1 MGEGV
6 SPSVPRKGFPGAD
19 LLSSVVSVPF
29 VLSGIKSSLKRSDDC
44 GALTKNGLPTQKGV
58 SPSLTQK
65 WVADAGSSFPAG
77 LRGVVSSGNHE
88 SSEIIT
94 TNDTID
100 AAVAISGIVGI
111 TENVDAI
118 IEAAGDVSDD
128 AVKAIDADLGSISGI
143 QCNATLISIPG
154 RSEMGVQP
162 DVLSMCSGDA
172 EDIKR
177 SGKAMVCAVSSTV
190 CSTDSGVKSLDLQG
204 NDLRSSVPC
213 RSEYDVRPRKA
224 VSDFGGVEF
233 SPLRSGSENVR
244 GVMGMSYGDIE
255 TLAKKGSVG
264 NGFRQSD
271 MQIKHVCGQPYRKGD
286 YLSLPQN
293 RDTYNGVHIP
303 GATSSGTDKMV
314 SNQISGGS
322 VRVIKDAA
330 DSTDSNVT
338 TNKGD
343 AVSFNLHDPAPTRSR
358 PVISDR
364 DVRRTPS
371 VLDLGA
377 WTSRQSVWVGMKV
390 RSVVKQ
396 RPFRKETVR
405 FRVHDGVLRKFLESG
420 TGSSILKIF
429 AM

>member
-1 MGEGV
+1 M
-6 SPSVPRKGFPGAD
+6 KT
-19 LLSSVVSVPF
+19 
-29 VLSGIKSSLKRSDDC
+29 SLKRSDDC
-44 GALTKNGLPTQKGV
+44 GAFTKNGLPTQKGV
-58 SPSLTQK
+58 STSLTQK
-65 WVADAGSSFPAG
+65 GVADAGSSFPAG

-88 SSEIIT
+88 SSEINT

-100 AAVAISGIVGI
+100 AAVTISGIVGI
-111 TENVDAI
+111 TENVGAI
-118 IEAAGDVSDD
+118 IEATGDVSDD

-143 QCNATLISIPG
+143 QCNATLISVPG

-162 DVLSMCSGDA
+162 DVLGMCRGDA

-190 CSTDSGVKSLDLQG
+190 HSTDSGVKSLDLQG

-213 RSEYDVRPRKA
+213 RSEYDVWPRKA

-286 YLSLPQN
+286 SLSLPQN
-293 RDTYNGVHIP
+293 RGTYNGVHIP
-303 GATSSGTDKMV
+303 GATSSGADKMV
-314 SNQISGGS
+314 S
-322 VRVIKDAA
+322 
-330 DSTDSNVT
+330 
-338 TNKGD
+338 KGD
-343 AVSFNLHDPAPTRSR
+343 AVSLNLHDPAPTRSR

-364 DVRRTPS
+364 YVRRTPS

-377 WTSRQSVWVGMKV
+377 WTSRQSVRVGMKV
-390 RSVVKQ
+390 RLVVKQ

-420 TGSSILKIF
+420 IGSSILKIF

>member
-19 LLSSVVSVPF
+19 LLSSVVPVPF
-29 VLSGIKSSLKRSDDC
+29 VLSGMKTSLKRSDDC

-58 SPSLTQK
+58 STSLTQK

-88 SSEIIT
+88 SSEINT
-94 TNDTID
+94 TNYTID
-100 AAVAISGIVGI
+100 AAVTISGIVGI
-111 TENVDAI
+111 TKNVGAI

-128 AVKAIDADLGSISGI
+128 AVKAIDDDLVSISSI
-143 QCNATLISIPG
+143 QCNATLISVPG

-162 DVLSMCSGDA
+162 DVLGMCRGDA

-190 CSTDSGVKSLDLQG
+190 RSTDSGVKSLDLQG

-213 RSEYDVRPRKA
+213 RSEYDVWPRKA

-286 YLSLPQN
+286 SVSLPQN
-293 RDTYNGVHIP
+293 RGTYNGVHIP
-303 GATSSGTDKMV
+303 GATSSGADKMV
-314 SNQISGGS
+314 S
-322 VRVIKDAA
+322 
-330 DSTDSNVT
+330 
-338 TNKGD
+338 KGD
-343 AVSFNLHDPAPTRSR
+343 AVSLNLHDPAATRSR

-364 DVRRTPS
+364 YVRRTPS

-377 WTSRQSVWVGMKV
+377 WTSRQSVRVGMKV
-390 RSVVKQ
+390 RSVAKQ

-405 FRVHDGVLRKFLESG
+405 FRVDDGVLRKFLESG